1 VIAGHGSMIDTT
13 RPEGRMLFGMLAVLA
28 EFERELISERTK
40 AGMKAARKRGA
51 RIGRPPK
58 LNPRQITI
66 AKKKIASG
74 HSRVQVARRLGVSV
88 GTLRAGITRSASQ
101 KSQADS
107 KWIKAIRTKKSR
119 GRLPVIVRLCSGAVG
134 GEPAVD
140 RLPWR
145 QVVWQQP
152 PRASRSHHVEYPI

>member
-1 VIAGHGSMIDTT
+1 MIAGHGSMIDTT

-74 HSRVQVARRLGVSV
+74 HPCVQVARRLGVSV
-88 GTLRAGITRSASQ
+88 ETLRAGITRSASENH
-101 KSQADS
+101 SGGCDGYSRLSDRPSRNTLENADIS
-107 KWIKAIRTKKSR
+107 
-119 GRLPVIVRLCSGAVG
+119 
-134 GEPAVD
+134 
-140 RLPWR
+140 
-145 QVVWQQP
+145 
-152 PRASRSHHVEYPI
+152 PITAR

>member
-1 VIAGHGSMIDTT
+1 MIDTT

-40 AGMKAARKRGA
+40 AGMKAARNEAARKRGA

-74 HSRVQVARRLGVSV
+74 HSRVQVARRLGISV
-88 GTLRAGITRSASQ
+88 GTPRAGITRSASENHRQ
-101 KSQADS
+101 IRNGS
-107 KWIKAIRTKKSR
+107 KQS
-119 GRLPVIVRLCSGAVG
+119 GRK
-134 GEPAVD
+134 
-140 RLPWR
+140 
-145 QVVWQQP
+145 
-152 PRASRSHHVEYPI
+152 RAAGVCP

>member
-74 HSRVQVARRLGVSV
+74 HPRVQVARRLGVSV
-88 GTLRAGITRSASQ
+88 GTLRAGITRSASENHRQ
-101 KSQADS
+101 IRNGS
-107 KWIKAIRTKKSR
+107 KQS
-119 GRLPVIVRLCSGAVG
+119 GRK
-134 GEPAVD
+134 
-140 RLPWR
+140 
-145 QVVWQQP
+145 
-152 PRASRSHHVEYPI
+152 RAAGVCP